1 MKPFYQF
8 KKQENEV
15 TELYIYGD
23 ITYLKY
29 GEDDVTAYDFA
40 KDLADID
47 TDLVVRINSDGGAVS
62 QGLAMYS
69 LLKSFKHKVTTIC
82 DGFACSAASVV
93 YMAGDHRL
101 VRNSGLLLIHNAWS
115 QVAGN
120 ANDFRKAADD
130 LDKITQPSIDIY
142 AEVTGLPKEEIKQ
155 MMDEE
160 KWITADEA
168 LALGFA
174 TEIIQEEAKQSLREH
189 YLQKQVVENK
199 QLLEKLNTAE
209 RALNTLKE
217 KYESPLTGWDAFF
230 NTKK

>member
-8 KKQENEV
+8 KKQEDEV

-40 KDLADID
+40 KELADIN

-93 YMAGDHRL
+93 YMAGECRL

-115 QVAGN
+115 QTAGN

-199 QLLEKLNTAE
+199 QLLEKLNTTE

-217 KYESPLTGWDAFF
+217 KYESPLTGWDVFF